1 MQDLTLRRG
10 ASGRMRIT
18 AAVVLLAWAAAAC
31 SSRPSAPAASSA
43 IKLEM
48 STGSATVVGGGATIN
63 VSGDAT
69 VAVGYRISVE
79 PKGLAVLHL
88 GAGRTFELAGGE
100 FLITG
105 ADRLQLVQG
114 DVLGQLTSHA
124 EVDGDGLTVTSDSG
138 TFRVDAG
145 AGSRLAVYDGSAT
158 MAIPGGSLNVPA
170 FRQVSYTTGSLPQSP
185 SPLEY
190 AGSGDEW
197 DHRYLQDALDLD
209 SRLGSFGP
217 GLDAQLGNASGAT
230 FFRIVI
236 PDTAQV
242 AYMAPFYSEPRSDV
256 LIGYVIASRAAAA
269 KGADVANT
277 FATVM
282 SLWKG
287 GESWGVIAKE
297 LQVSADDIFAGLED
311 AIHRAGI
318 TAANPTPR
326 FLPAPSPSPTVTTP
340 SKPTQ
345 GPTVVPSPS
354 VAPAPTPSPSGL
366 LPTVLA
372 PVTQILNGLLGL
384 LFPQP
389 TQTVTPGG

>member
-1 MQDLTLRRG
+1 MRRR
-10 ASGRMRIT
+10 ASGRMRAT
-18 AAVVLLAWAAAAC
+18 AAVVLAAWAAAAC
-31 SSRPSAPAASSA
+31 SVHPSTPAASGA
-43 IKLEM
+43 IKLDM
-48 STGSATVVGGGATIN
+48 TAGSATVVGGGATTN
-63 VSGDAT
+63 VSGEAT

-79 PKGLAVLHL
+79 PDGLGVLHL
-88 GAGRTFELAGGE
+88 GAGKTFELTGGE

-105 ADRLQLVQG
+105 VDRLQLVQG
-114 DVLGQLTSHA
+114 DVLGVLTSHA

-145 AGSRLAVYDGSAT
+145 SSSRLAVYAGSAT
-158 MAIPGGSLNVPA
+158 MGVPGGSLNVPA
-170 FRQVSYTTGSLPQSP
+170 FRQVTYSSGPLAQSP
-185 SPLEY
+185 SPLKY

-209 SRLGSFGP
+209 SRLSSFGP

-242 AYMAPFYSEPRSDV
+242 AYVAPFYSEPRSDV

-269 KGADVANT
+269 NGTDVGST
-277 FATVM
+277 FASVM

-297 LQVSADDIFAGLED
+297 FRVSADDIFTGLED

-318 TAANPTPR
+318 TAANPKPTFLPVPSASPTLITPSTPTKVPT
-326 FLPAPSPSPTVTTP
+326 PAPSPA
-340 SKPTQ
+340 
-345 GPTVVPSPS
+345 VVPT
-354 VAPAPTPSPSGL
+354 PAPSPSGL
-366 LPTVLA
+366 LPAVLA
-372 PVTQILNGLLGL
+372 PVTQLLNGLLGL